1 MTDTRPRSTAETPP
15 AGSPERAKILDAAR
29 APLEQELGK
38 PVQFEVSQ
46 LQVLDGWAF
55 LHAQMQGP
63 GGQPLDYQGTPYQ
76 AAAERGHKS
85 EGYAALLRQQQ
96 DAWQVQAYSI
106 GSTDMGWVAWREEYA
121 APEAIFPADGQ
132 L

>member
-1 MTDTRPRSTAETPP
+1 MTTTPAQDTAETPP
-15 AGSPERAKILDAAR
+15 TGSPERATILDAAR
-29 APLEQELGK
+29 APVEQELGT
-38 PVQFEVSQ
+38 PVQFAVSQ

-63 GGQPLDYQGTPYQ
+63 GGQPVDYHGTPYQ

-85 EGYAALLRQQQ
+85 DGYVALLHQQQ
-96 DAWQVQAYSI
+96 GAWQVQAYSV

-121 APEAIFPADGQ
+121 APVAIYPADGS